1 MTYLKVDGHTSLVRD
16 EKTNALL
23 NTNTSDYENYM
34 KLKKLKENE
43 SKRVESLESDINNI
57 KSDLEEIKT
66 LLRNL
71 SNGS

>member
-16 EKTNALL
+16 EKTNAIL